1 MTSVGGKRK
10 RRWGIANGGRDA
22 GAMPRLPSA
31 SSCCTASILVA
42 AISSS
47 QKSAALR
54 RHLSKRGAMS
64 SLLLLGGDGP
74 NTANDHS
81 SVVQVSAALQRV
93 SGQCVAQLLSVLY
106 DEVQSNR
113 NVEPVLR
120 FVHWVLSV
128 RFDLPRG
135 DALETTRA
143 QESLCRPIS
152 KDEGWIP
159 CVAFMLAFNALTC
172 RVEKVRMQN
181 KKDANGKSNDFMADG
196 IISSSIFLVERV
208 RCMNIDEEGVSTTSM
223 VERCFSSQ
231 MSIFRRMVAELKSED
246 ASLVPANHDTTSD
259 RQKSSLELKPRLAM
273 ECEKDWW
280 EGVDL
285 ESDLPSSE
293 EECGIDTAEGET
305 LGEKAIVADASND
318 DDGSIDKQL
327 REKPTDPKVPQKC
340 SPPKVRVFF
349 GSAGKTTA
357 RESASGGEW
366 ETIERAALDLRAE
379 LIEVP
384 PGATSADIQSYTD
397 RIFSLIRRAGTERG
411 ADGVA
416 AIGSTLH
423 GNAASVARSA
433 GTESTSSSPLTD
445 ILIQQLCK
453 TCIDGSTSAIRA
465 AAFIRSFVL
474 PLVRSVGTDVGE
486 TGRKK
491 KASAPSR
498 ILTATIT
505 SLAKE
510 RPIETV
516 EALFVPVLI
525 GSGETND
532 TGEFFAPNQT
542 QADLVSKA
550 IKTGQLSEEALSVFV
565 VGLVDE
571 VASPPPMSW
580 NDSTMPILTTL
591 MSKRPNISD
600 DTAKQLAKLI
610 ENHAKQYCKNSKFST
625 LFHTFVT
632 KHGPSIQEAGCVN
645 ELTASA
651 EELKT
656 FMGKSIKAALKK
668 LSNKK

>member
-1 MTSVGGKRK
+1 MTSLGGKRK
-10 RRWGIANGGRDA
+10 RRWDVANGDGSGSDA
-22 GAMPRLPSA
+22 GAIPSLPSA
-31 SSCCTASILVA
+31 SSSAPSCAASILVA
-42 AISSS
+42 AISAS
-47 QKSAALR
+47 QKSAAPLR

-64 SLLLLGGDGP
+64 SLLLLGGDG
-74 NTANDHS
+74 TASSSDRA

-113 NVEPVLR
+113 NVETVLR

-128 RFDLPRG
+128 RFDLPRD
-135 DALETTRA
+135 DALKTIQA
-143 QESLCRPIS
+143 QESWCRPIS
-152 KDEGWIP
+152 RDEGWIP
-159 CVAFMLAFNALTC
+159 CVVFMLAYNALTF

-181 KKDANGKSNDFMADG
+181 KKDTDGKSSDFMTDG
-196 IISSSIFLVERV
+196 IIVSSILLVERV
-208 RCMNIDEEGVSTTSM
+208 RCMNIDGEDVSLPSM
-223 VERCFSSQ
+223 VERCFRSQ
-231 MSIFRRMVAELKSED
+231 LSHFRHMVAELKSED
-246 ASLVPANHDTTSD
+246 AALVPTNHEDTTTNC
-259 RQKSSLELKPRLAM
+259 RKSSAAPESQPLM
-273 ECEKDWW
+273 EYERDWW

-285 ESDLPSSE
+285 DGDLPSSE

-305 LGEKAIVADASND
+305 IGEKAIVADASNN

-327 REKPTDPKVPQKC
+327 KEKPFDLKVSQ
-340 SPPKVRVFF
+340 SDTGQR
-349 GSAGKTTA
+349 S
-357 RESASGGEW
+357 SSGDEW
-366 ETIERAALDLRAE
+366 GTIERAALDLRAE

-397 RIFSLIRRAGTERG
+397 RISSLIGRAGTERG

-423 GNAASVARSA
+423 GNAASAARSA
-433 GTESTSSSPLTD
+433 AFESTSSPPLSD

-474 PLVRSVGTDVGE
+474 PLAQGVGTDVGE
-486 TGRKK
+486 TGKKK

-498 ILTATIT
+498 ILAATVI

-516 EALFVPVLI
+516 EALFLPVLI
-525 GSGETND
+525 GCGEAND
-532 TGEFFAPNQT
+532 TGEFVEPNQT

-565 VGLVDE
+565 VGLVEDE
-571 VASPPPMSW
+571 VASPPMIW

-591 MSKRPNISD
+591 LSKRPNISD
-600 DTAKQLAKLI
+600 ETAKKLAKLI
-610 ENHAKQYCKNSKFST
+610 GDKANEYSTNSKFST
-625 LFHTFVT
+625 LFHTLVT
-632 KHGPSIQEAGCVN
+632 KNGPSIQEAGCVN
-645 ELTASA
+645 ELTDSA

-656 FMGKSIKAALKK
+656 FMGKSIKASLKK
-668 LSNKK
+668 LSNKKRM